1 MAEREKSKITFVG
14 PPDPSAETILQEVR
28 KAEDQNSK
36 VYGMLRGIKGSV
48 ELKVNFDGPVRII
61 PISDT
66 HLFAPESDYV
76 KADDIL
82 DKLNE
87 ENTYGV
93 ICGDFIEG
101 VHVHIADQFGKVRY
115 TLDDQIYLAREKLR
129 PYVDKGKILA
139 IIGWFNGHEGSWSDM
154 MATISAIKFLK
165 DGLIQPDGTKLQ
177 AIYNG
182 GVLKMKLSNGDVFIL
197 KTFHDAGGGG
207 SDDINPLGS
216 QRRAAWSEKVNSPN
230 VVDGVV
236 AGHQHHRAATAK
248 ELTYN
253 KLTGKEV
260 SQVLLALG
268 TVKGND
274 DEHADKYL
282 IAQAKGPTL
291 PPGGSIIL
299 NQRGKNNDRGDHI
312 WATYGYNKG
321 GILYDAAKLLD
332 VTEKQQ
338 ITKEILGNVIK
349 KEGEPVA
356 EFDRRNS
363 RTRTKEDKSKTPL
376 FETFRWKIKD
386 GNLPIMVYLLA
397 NTRYGSSSGERDR
410 AKFLEIVKQAEN
422 DPFKYVLAM
431 RHFVDAD
438 AAKDF
443 NRRSI
448 LNKMTEDLA
457 GVHDQNSLLGFMLS
471 SSLRTSRWT
480 KDVIRWEDY
489 YVRKERKW
497 RTFKNVNEG
506 FYPGDEL
513 YKNSRIQ
520 NTPLYLNDS
529 LMLLNL
535 NGKTEYVFHLLDNL
549 SWSGSEFDMFR
560 GLVQA
565 GRKGRLAIDV
575 VAGGH
580 MPGAGVMV
588 TPDGVFVST
597 GWFSDYD
604 SRGKSNIKRAPL
616 GGQAVILFPDKKMV
630 IPASTFVEA
639 TDMHAALILNA
650 GLSSGEKEKL
660 LYKSK
665 R

>member
-1 MAEREKSKITFVG
+1 MVEREKSKITFVG
-14 PPDPSAETILQEVR
+14 PPDPSTETILQEVR
-28 KAEDQNSK
+28 IAEEQNQK
-36 VYGMLRGIKGSV
+36 VDGMLRGIKGSV
-48 ELKVNFDGPVRII
+48 ELNVNFNGPIRLL

-66 HLFAPESDYV
+66 HLFTQETDNAKVDEIFR
-76 KADDIL
+76 KL
-82 DKLNE
+82 DE
-87 ENTYGV
+87 EDTYAV

-101 VHVHIADQFGKVRY
+101 IHGHIPDQYGRVRY
-115 TLDDQIYLAREKLR
+115 RFDDQIDLAREKLR
-129 PYVDKGKILA
+129 PYVEKGKILA
-139 IIGWFNGHEGSWSDM
+139 LVGWFEGHEGWSEK
-154 MATISAIKFLK
+154 MATISAIKSLK
-165 DGLIQPDGTKLQ
+165 RGLVNPDGSKLQ

-182 GVLKMKLSNGDVFIL
+182 GTLKMNLSNGDVFIL
-197 KTFHDAGGGG
+197 KTFHDAGSGG

-216 QRRAAWSEKVNSPN
+216 QRRAAWSEKINSPN
-230 VVDGVV
+230 MVDGVV

-268 TVKGND
+268 TTKGND
-274 DEHADKYL
+274 EKHADKYL

-291 PPGGSIIL
+291 PPGGSIVI

-312 WATYGYNKG
+312 WATYGYDKG
-321 GILYDAAKLLD
+321 GVLYKAAKILD
-332 VTEKQQ
+332 ATERQG
-338 ITKEILGNVIK
+338 ITKEVLTKVMAR
-349 KEGEPVA
+349 EGKPEA
-356 EFDRRNS
+356 TFDRRNS

-410 AKFLEIVKQAEN
+410 AKLLEIYDQVAN
-422 DPFKYVLAM
+422 DPFKYILAM
-431 RHFVDAD
+431 RHYVDKNVANDFDREFILSRVANDLKKVYD
-438 AAKDF
+438 A
-443 NRRSI
+443 
-448 LNKMTEDLA
+448 
-457 GVHDQNSLLGFMLS
+457 NSLLGFMLS
-471 SSLRTSRWT
+471 NSLRLDSWSKQLLKETPYYDRHKDGGWKT
-480 KDVIRWEDY
+480 K
-489 YVRKERKW
+489 KEYKKG
-497 RTFKNVNEG
+497 T
-506 FYPGDEL
+506 YPGD
-513 YKNSRIQ
+513 YFYSDSVVTK
-520 NTPLYLNDS
+520 TPIYLNDS

-604 SRGKSNIKRAPL
+604 SRGKPNIKRAPL
-616 GGQAVILFPDKKMV
+616 GGQAVILFPNTKMV

-639 TDMHAALILNA
+639 TDMHAALMLKA
-650 GLSSGEKEKL
+650 GLTSKEKEKL
-660 LYKSK
+660 LFKSK

>member
-1 MAEREKSKITFVG
+1 IFNK
-14 PPDPSAETILQEVR
+14 
-28 KAEDQNSK
+28 
-36 VYGMLRGIKGSV
+36 
-48 ELKVNFDGPVRII
+48 
-61 PISDT
+61 
-66 HLFAPESDYV
+66 
-76 KADDIL
+76 L
-82 DKLNE
+82 DE

-101 VHVHIADQFGKVRY
+101 VHVHIADQFGKARF
-115 TLDDQIYLAREKLR
+115 TLDDQIFLAREKLR
-129 PYVDKGKILA
+129 PYVNKGKILA
-139 IIGWFNGHEGSWSDM
+139 IVGWFNGHEGSWSDI

-182 GVLKMKLSNGDVFIL
+182 GILKMNLSNGDVFIL
-197 KTFHDAGGGG
+197 KTFHDAGSGG
-207 SDDINPLGS
+207 SDDINPVGS

-230 VVDGVV
+230 MVDGVV

-274 DEHADKYL
+274 DKHADKYL

-299 NQRGKNNDRGDHI
+299 NQRGKNNDRGDHV
-312 WATYGYNKG
+312 WATYGYDKG
-321 GILYDAAKLLD
+321 GVLYKAAKILD
-332 VTEKQQ
+332 ATERQG
-338 ITKEILGNVIK
+338 ITKEVLAKIMA
-349 KEGEPVA
+349 KEGKPVA
-356 EFDRRNS
+356 TFDRRNS

-410 AKFLEIVKQAEN
+410 AKLLEIYDQVAN

-431 RHFVDAD
+431 RHYVDD
-438 AAKDF
+438 SVAKDF
-443 NRRSI
+443 ERESI
-448 LNKMTEDLA
+448 LSEVAGDLKKVYDA
-457 GVHDQNSLLGFMLS
+457 NSLLGFMLS
-471 SSLRTSRWT
+471 NSLRVDSWSKQLLKETPYFDRHKKNGGWKT
-480 KDVIRWEDY
+480 K
-489 YVRKERKW
+489 KEYKKE
-497 RTFKNVNEG
+497 T
-506 FYPGDEL
+506 YPGD
-513 YKNSRIQ
+513 YFYRDSVITK
-520 NTPLYLNDS
+520 TPIYLNDS

-565 GRKGRLAIDV
+565 GRKGRLALDV

-604 SRGKSNIKRAPL
+604 SRNKSNIKRAPL
-616 GGQAVILFPDKKMV
+616 GGQAVILFPNEKIV
-630 IPASTFVEA
+630 IPASTFTEA
-639 TDMHAALILNA
+639 TDMHASVMLKT
-650 GLSSGEKEKL
+650 GLSKEEREKI